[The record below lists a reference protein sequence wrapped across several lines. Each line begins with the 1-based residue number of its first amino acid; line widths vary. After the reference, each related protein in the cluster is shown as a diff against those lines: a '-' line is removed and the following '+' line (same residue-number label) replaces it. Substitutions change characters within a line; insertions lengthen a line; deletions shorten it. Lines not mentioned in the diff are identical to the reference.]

1 MPDFNFSTVK
11 SPNPEEI
18 EAFNIATE
26 IARKE
31 NANII
36 IGTDPDCDRVG
47 VIVKNKQNEYI
58 ALNGNQIGALLVNY
72 IITNNI
78 NSIKRAQ
85 NGDKFEMD
93 RLIRENNGLIWSIVK
108 RFMNRGYE
116 VEDLYQIGCMGFIKS
131 IKRFDTNFEVKLS
144 TYSVPYIL
152 GEIKRFIRDDGPIKV
167 SRSIK
172 ELNVKINELK
182 RHYLLKTGKEITIE
196 QICKELKVEKE
207 DVIIAM
213 ESTNAV
219 ESMDAA
225 ANAENKDGK
234 QMTVFEKISTGKN
247 EEELITNKM
256 VINQL
261 ISELKDREKEIILL
275 RFFKEKTQT
284 EVAKILGISQVQ
296 VSRLERKILNEMKT
310 KLTSA

>member
-1 MPDFNFSTVK
+1 MY
-11 SPNPEEI
+11 E
-18 EAFNIATE
+18 
-26 IARKE
+26 
-31 NANII
+31 
-36 IGTDPDCDRVG
+36 
-47 VIVKNKQNEYI
+47 
-58 ALNGNQIGALLVNY
+58 
-72 IITNNI
+72 NNI

-85 NGDKFEMD
+85 EGDKFEMD

-116 VEDLYQIGCMGFIKS
+116 VEDLYQIGCIGFIKS

-172 ELNVKINELK
+172 ELNTKINELK
-182 RHYLLKTGKEITIE
+182 RHYLLNGKEITLE
-196 QICKELKVEKE
+196 QICKELKIQKE
-207 DVIIAM
+207 DAIIAM

-234 QMTVFEKISTGKN
+234 QMTVFDKISTGKN
-247 EEELITNKM
+247 EEEMITNRM
-256 VINQL
+256 VVNQL
-261 ISELKDREKEIILL
+261 INELQDRDKEIILL

-296 VSRLERKILNEMKT
+296 VSRIERKILNEMKA

>member
-1 MPDFNFSTVK
+1 MY
-11 SPNPEEI
+11 E
-18 EAFNIATE
+18 
-26 IARKE
+26 
-31 NANII
+31 
-36 IGTDPDCDRVG
+36 
-47 VIVKNKQNEYI
+47 
-58 ALNGNQIGALLVNY
+58 
-72 IITNNI
+72 NNI

-85 NGDKFEMD
+85 EGDKFEMD

-116 VEDLYQIGCMGFIKS
+116 VEDLYQIGCIGFIKS

-172 ELNVKINELK
+172 ELNTKINELK
-182 RHYLLKTGKEITIE
+182 RHYLLNGREITLE
-196 QICKELKVEKE
+196 QICKELKIQKE
-207 DVIIAM
+207 DAIIAM

-234 QMTVFEKISTGKN
+234 QMTVFDKISTGKN
-247 EEELITNKM
+247 EEEMITNRM
-256 VINQL
+256 VVNQL
-261 ISELKDREKEIILL
+261 INELQDRDKEIILL

-296 VSRLERKILNEMKT
+296 VSRIERKVLNEMKS

>member
-1 MPDFNFSTVK
+1 MY
-11 SPNPEEI
+11 E
-18 EAFNIATE
+18 
-26 IARKE
+26 
-31 NANII
+31 
-36 IGTDPDCDRVG
+36 
-47 VIVKNKQNEYI
+47 
-58 ALNGNQIGALLVNY
+58 
-72 IITNNI
+72 NNI

-85 NGDKFEMD
+85 DGDKFEMD
-93 RLIRENNGLIWSIVK
+93 KLIRDNNGLIWSIVK

-116 VEDLYQIGCMGFIKS
+116 VEDLYQIGCIGFIKS

-172 ELNVKINELK
+172 ELNTKINELK
-182 RHYLLKTGKEITIE
+182 RQYLLNGKEITLE
-196 QICKELKVEKE
+196 QICKELKIQKE
-207 DVIIAM
+207 DAIIAM

-234 QMTVFEKISTGKN
+234 QMTVFDKISTGKN
-247 EEELITNKM
+247 EEEMITNKM
-256 VINQL
+256 VVNQL
-261 ISELKDREKEIILL
+261 INELKDRDKEIILL

-296 VSRLERKILNEMKT
+296 VSRIERKVLNEMKS

>member
-1 MPDFNFSTVK
+1 MY
-11 SPNPEEI
+11 E
-18 EAFNIATE
+18 
-26 IARKE
+26 
-31 NANII
+31 
-36 IGTDPDCDRVG
+36 
-47 VIVKNKQNEYI
+47 
-58 ALNGNQIGALLVNY
+58 
-72 IITNNI
+72 NNI

-85 NGDKFEMD
+85 EGDRFEMD

-116 VEDLYQIGCMGFIKS
+116 VEDLYQIGCIGFIKS

-172 ELNVKINELK
+172 ELNTKINELK
-182 RHYLLKTGKEITIE
+182 RHYLLNGKEITLE
-196 QICKELKVEKE
+196 QICKELKIQKE
-207 DVIIAM
+207 DAIIAM

-234 QMTVFEKISTGKN
+234 QMTVFDKISTGKN
-247 EEELITNKM
+247 EEEMITNRM
-256 VINQL
+256 VVNQL
-261 ISELKDREKEIILL
+261 INELQDRDKEIILL

-296 VSRLERKILNEMKT
+296 VSRIERKVLNEMKA